1 MFTGV
6 DYLQWILIDIITLK
20 TKLNK
25 TSSVTSTYFIGLS
38 REYGSANHL
47 SLGRIK
53 LVFDG

>member
-6 DYLQWILIDIITLK
+6 DYLQWNLIDIITLK